1 MLKSQGLNDEDRS
14 KYCPKIQNSCLI
26 CSTQKTIFRLKICHW
41 TSWTGAWP
49 ATRRVLLT
57 RAPARGQQLA
67 NDFRQPG
74 LIPFM
79 ASESFP
85 FFFGRLR

>member
-41 TSWTGAWP
+41 TSWTGPWP
-49 ATRRVLLT
+49 ATIRVLLT
-57 RAPARGQQLA
+57 RAPAPGQQLA
-67 NDFRQPG
+67 NDFRQPRQ
-74 LIPFM
+74 IPFM